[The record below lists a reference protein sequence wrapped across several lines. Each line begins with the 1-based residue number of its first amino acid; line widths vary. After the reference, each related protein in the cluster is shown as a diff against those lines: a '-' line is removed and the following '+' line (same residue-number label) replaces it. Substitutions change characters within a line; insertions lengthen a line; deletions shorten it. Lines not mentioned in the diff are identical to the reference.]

1 MPRIPQAPCACR
13 QVADVRQFDLPGSP
27 IHGALD
33 AETVRAYIAHRLR
46 VAGVKSNPFTQ
57 AATDL
62 IHEATGGIPRRIN
75 QLCDLAMVYA
85 FTNGQRTVIRFT
97 VQQVLD
103 DGTFFG
109 ALPVGRTAPEV
120 SLQ

>member
-1 MPRIPQAPCACR
+1 
-13 QVADVRQFDLPGSP
+13 L
-27 IHGALD
+27 
-33 AETVRAYIAHRLR
+33 
-46 VAGVKSNPFTQ
+46 
-57 AATDL
+57 
-62 IHEATGGIPRRIN
+62 GIPRRIN

-85 FTNGQRTVIRFT
+85 FTAGQRTVIRFT
-97 VQQVLD
+97 VQQGLD